1 MSYGAKK
8 ERGSTYY
15 YKDKPSS
22 VKARDDRRI
31 FLDGVEVP
39 SHFKELRA
47 ILKPGRHDISSSELL
62 EEVEVL
68 DIDLFNKLGGMPNG

>member
-1 MSYGAKK
+1 MSYGTKK

-31 FLDGVEVP
+31 FLDGREVP
-39 SHFKELRA
+39 SAFKELRA
-47 ILKPGRHDISSSELL
+47 VLKLRRHDIDVPTLLNHIELL
-62 EEVEVL
+62 NWS
-68 DIDLFNKLGGMPNG
+68 DK

>member
-1 MSYGAKK
+1 M
-8 ERGSTYY
+8 
-15 YKDKPSS
+15 
-22 VKARDDRRI
+22 
-31 FLDGVEVP
+31 P

-47 ILKPGRHDISSSELL
+47 ILKPGRQDISSSELL